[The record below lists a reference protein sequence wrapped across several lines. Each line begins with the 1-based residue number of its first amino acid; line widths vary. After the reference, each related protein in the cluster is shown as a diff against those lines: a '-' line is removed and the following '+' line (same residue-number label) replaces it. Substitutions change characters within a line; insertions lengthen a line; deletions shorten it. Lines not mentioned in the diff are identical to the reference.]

1 MALFIVIIY
10 ATFCMITKIVVR
22 VWYDC
27 FFALVRIGEL
37 CSGPDRAFVEPARSN
52 LALRPLCHTPK
63 INKGRTPVI
72 KHPLL
77 VHIKL
82 WYSGLTLFEL
92 LSPPLLLRTDEEI
105 QEVSLSVRQT
115 HPRRQTGRHGLY
127 IGHDLCFKQRLRA
140 LSR

>member
-63 INKGRTPVI
+63 INKGRNPVI
-72 KHPLL
+72 KH
-77 VHIKL
+77 
-82 WYSGLTLFEL
+82 LTLFEL